1 MMASSSAITTRVG
14 VFTGW
19 RSGGWSGLRGQL
31 VGHPV
36 EEGVLLA
43 EKLGQGGLQG
53 LPVPGHGLGVAAGL
67 PGLGVAQRGVGDEGL
82 QPGLLALLL
91 VKFLLLACPAEV
103 GLAPLAPLGDF
114 VRPPPQER
122 PGY

>member
-67 PGLGVAQRGVGDEGL
+67 PGLGGAQRGLGDEGP

-91 VKFLLLACPAEV
+91 EKMLLLDRHGELGTP
-103 GLAPLAPLGDF
+103 PL
-114 VRPPPQER
+114 
-122 PGY
+122 